1 MLAAWLPWH
10 FLSSSPPLPVVQAS
24 VATGVGASPRV
35 AAVAATALPTPASAP
50 VPEAAAAACP
60 HHSLSLAQDAQRVT
74 ACVSDVRVRQN
85 GSVRSLA
92 VAAEGVSPW
101 SLRVDTAG
109 GRIVAAR
116 LSRRVQGSDPS
127 AEFGC
132 TGEPCKGFV
141 LGSPDRHGVR
151 LLQAQAVALSATRR
165 AGQAGGEANGQALG
179 AVVLDATLKVPPD
192 RQNPALACA
201 FARVDVVQS
210 DGGTAEFCPAGGAGF
225 EVTADGQTRFV
236 FLDLEGRRIVV
247 SMETDGTVQRLD
259 YGSLACQPGRCSGVS
274 ARVLGDPADPSSQR
288 HFAFSGTTLSDP
300 RNPRMAVTL
309 NGELTMPAQE

>member
-10 FLSSSPPLPVVQAS
+10 FLSSSPPLPAVPAS
-24 VATGVGASPRV
+24 VATGVGAGPRV
-35 AAVAATALPTPASAP
+35 AAVAATAPPAPASAP

-60 HHSLSLAQDAQRVT
+60 HHSLSLAQDARKFT

-116 LSRRVQGSDPS
+116 LSRRAQGTDPS

-165 AGQAGGEANGQALG
+165 AGQANGQASG
-179 AVVLDATLKVPPD
+179 AVVLDATLNVPPD
-192 RQNPALACA
+192 RQFPALACA

-225 EVTADGQTRFV
+225 EVTADEQTRFV
-236 FLDLEGRRIVV
+236 FLDLEGHRIVV
-247 SMETDGTVQRLD
+247 TMEADGAVQRLD
-259 YGSLACQPGRCSGVS
+259 YGSLACQSGRCSGVS
-274 ARVLGDPADPSSQR
+274 VRVLGDPADPSSQR

-300 RNPRMAVTL
+300 RNPRVAVTL